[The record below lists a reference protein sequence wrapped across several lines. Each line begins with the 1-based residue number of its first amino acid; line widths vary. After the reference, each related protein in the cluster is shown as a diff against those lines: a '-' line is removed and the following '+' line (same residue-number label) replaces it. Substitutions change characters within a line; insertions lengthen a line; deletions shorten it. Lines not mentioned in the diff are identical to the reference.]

1 MDVRGWYGITVSSPP
16 KDLQLVGYE
25 VVVRT
30 VVIETHLPSWELQ
43 ADREISELYL
53 DEDTFTMYG
62 REGGRFVD
70 LVGEKRVDEYHI
82 LDRSTRQLKVRSP
95 ELSLQLQYVSALLC
109 RIVRSHTSH
118 ALAVPR

>member
-1 MDVRGWYGITVSSPP
+1 MELLFCPRPKTCSSSAMR
-16 KDLQLVGYE
+16 

-30 VVIETHLPSWELQ
+30 VVTETHLPSWELQ

-82 LDRSTRQLKVRSP
+82 LDRSTLQLKVRSP